1 LREEP
6 RHNPHFFAMKYDDR
20 HTIKI
25 GSNGH
30 APARIAPALTGRTI
44 DRSKDVSAPAP
55 AAPPPSRK
63 PRIRRGILFTV
74 GLVALV
80 AGGLWLREW
89 WSVGRFVEATDD
101 AFVGADI
108 TTIAPKVSG
117 FVVSVA
123 VTDNQRVRAGDL
135 LTVIDD
141 RDYRAELAKE
151 EATVREQEATL
162 ANLDASA
169 QLQAAVIEQARA
181 KTVSTVAERQRAEAD
196 GVRAR
201 NLVKRKVISE
211 QDFEQVD
218 ATATK
223 AQADDDAA
231 KATLVAAERQVVVI
245 ETQKRQAQAAFAHAK
260 AALELAQLSLS
271 YTEIRSPIDG
281 VIGNRHAR
289 VGDYAT
295 VGAQLM
301 SIVPVS
307 GLYVDANFKESQIAN
322 MRPGQRAVIEADI
335 LRGVKFQGTV
345 QSLAPATGSQFFC
358 RRKMRP
364 AISPRSSSAF
374 PFASIWKAR
383 LENWVSSGRAC
394 RSSPGWINADSP

>member
-117 FVVSVA
+117 FVVRVA

-181 KTVSTVAERQRAEAD
+181 KTASTAAERQRAEAD

-260 AALELAQLSLS
+260 AALELAQLNLS

-345 QSLAPATGSQFFC
+345 QSLAPATGSQFSLLPAENATGNFTKIVQ
-358 RRKMRP
+358 RVPVRIHLEGEAGELGKLRP
-364 AISPRSSSAF
+364 GLSVV
-374 PFASIWKAR
+374 AR
-383 LENWVSSGRAC
+383 VDQR
-394 RSSPGWINADSP
+394 

>member
-260 AALELAQLSLS
+260 AALELAQLNLS

-345 QSLAPATGSQFFC
+345 QSLAPATGSQFSLLPAENATGNFTKIVQ
-358 RRKMRP
+358 RVPVRIHLEGEAGELGKLRP
-364 AISPRSSSAF
+364 GLSVV
-374 PFASIWKAR
+374 AR
-383 LENWVSSGRAC
+383 VDQR
-394 RSSPGWINADSP
+394 